1 MKRKK
6 RLIIIGVFLVLVLS
20 FFLYDKFLSETGTTI
35 NIQQAQVK
43 IVPLSQ
49 AQVEKV
55 ASILLTSEF
64 IKDVPEKN
72 PIALQ
77 FYDFKDGERIWQS
90 GFLIGG
96 GRLLASGDPSVY
108 VIIHSKYISKLN
120 ENNFCEIIM
129 EANRN
134 GDLGFHSEYSKASL
148 AIKYSGMLRHKSCL
162 GF

>member
-1 MKRKK
+1 MKKKK
-6 RLIIIGVFLVLVLS
+6 RLIIVGVFLVLVLS
-20 FFLYDKFLSETGTTI
+20 FFLYDKFLSEAKTTI

-55 ASILLTSEF
+55 ASILLASEF

-77 FYDFKDGERIWQS
+77 FYDFQDGERVWRN
-90 GFLIGG
+90 GFLIGKNQ
-96 GRLLASGDPSVY
+96 LLSEGQPAVY
-108 VIIHSKYISKLN
+108 LLLDSKYIAEINS
-120 ENNFCEIIM
+120 ENLCEVIKK
-129 EANRN
+129 ANKN

-148 AIKYSGMLRHKSCL
+148 FIKYSGMLKHKSCL